1 MIFYSFFV
9 FIFFSFAENN
19 IWFFFK
25 TISSFSVYL
34 FSQGYRIQAS
44 HISCSPINNQFA
56 QFVLVL
62 MKKVGIV
69 REVQY
74 SAQTDFVVEKILD
87 TGKVFPISFTCQPP
101 LLTSPQL
108 EQPQDQGGEAS
119 HPRRGCQPP
128 PRGRL
133 VSEVWEARAFLD
145 LVCPLCFCLSP
156 FFRRIS

>member
-1 MIFYSFFV
+1 MQIVVLGWDGRGGQGCQFDNMHSEDICLTRSNF
-9 FIFFSFAENN
+9 
-19 IWFFFK
+19 
-25 TISSFSVYL
+25 TI
-34 FSQGYRIQAS
+34 I
-44 HISCSPINNQFA
+44 
-56 QFVLVL
+56 L
-62 MKKVGIV
+62 MRKVDLV

-74 SAQTDFVVEKILD
+74 SSQADFAVKILKILKVLKILNKKIFG

-133 VSEVWEARAFLD
+133 VSEV
-145 LVCPLCFCLSP
+145 
-156 FFRRIS
+156 